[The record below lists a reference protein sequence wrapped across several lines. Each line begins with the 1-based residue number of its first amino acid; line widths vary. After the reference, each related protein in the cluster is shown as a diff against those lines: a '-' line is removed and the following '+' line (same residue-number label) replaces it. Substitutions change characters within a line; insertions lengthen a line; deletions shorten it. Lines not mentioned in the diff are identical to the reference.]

1 MNLLS
6 AFSFDVLA
14 QPTWLILL
22 VGVVALLIAE
32 LSASAPGA
40 LSISTGETL
49 ARIPGSGAG
58 FLRRL
63 PAILRAIGLSLFVVA
78 LAGPLHGLEIRKD
91 RADVI
96 DIMLCVD
103 VSGSMAQK
111 DFYAGGK
118 SRDRLYMTK
127 AAVRDFVKSRK
138 ERIEDRYGYDRLG
151 LILYAGFART
161 QVPLTLDY
169 AIFERELEMAAITTD
184 ARKDGTAIGSA
195 IGLAVRRLSHSDAKS
210 KVVILLTDGLNN
222 KGDLDPISAA
232 QVAKKYGM
240 RVYTIGAGSTSSSG
254 GGLFRGR
261 TQPIDETTLRKIA
274 EITEG
279 RYYRATDTDSLAEAY
294 AEINALETT
303 VIEIGD
309 YYEYK
314 EVFMPFAVWGAL
326 AILASMFSRRRWFEV
341 IP

>member
-1 MNLLS
+1 MNLIEAL
-6 AFSFDVLA
+6 SFDILLH
-14 QPTWLILL
+14 PTWLFLL
-22 VGVVALLIAE
+22 VGVGALLIAE
-32 LSASAPGA
+32 LSAAAPGA

-49 ARIPGSGAG
+49 ARIPQSRASL
-58 FLRRL
+58 LRRI
-63 PAILRAIGLSLFVVA
+63 PAILRAIGLALLVIA

-111 DFYAGGK
+111 DFFAEGK

-127 AAVRDFVKSRK
+127 IAVQDFVESRK
-138 ERIEDRYGYDRLG
+138 DRTEDRYGYDRLG

-169 AIFERELEMAAITTD
+169 EIFERELDAAKITTE

-195 IGLAVRRLSHSDAKS
+195 IGLAVQRLSHSDAKS

-222 KGDLDPISAA
+222 AGDLDPISAA

-240 RVYTIGAGSTSSSG
+240 RVYTIGAGSTSSG
-254 GGLFRGR
+254 GGGFFGTR
-261 TQPIDETTLRKIA
+261 TQPIDEATLKEIA
-274 EITEG
+274 DITEA
-279 RYYRATDTDSLAEAY
+279 RYYRATDTESLEEAY

-303 VIEIGD
+303 EIEIGD

-314 EVFMPFAVWGAL
+314 DAFMPFAVWGTVAL
-326 AILASMFSRRRWFEV
+326 LVSMFTRRRWFEV